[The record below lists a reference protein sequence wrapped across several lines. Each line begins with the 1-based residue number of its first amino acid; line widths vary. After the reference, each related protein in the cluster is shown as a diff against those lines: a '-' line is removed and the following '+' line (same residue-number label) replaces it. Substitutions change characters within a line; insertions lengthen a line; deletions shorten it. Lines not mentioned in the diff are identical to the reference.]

1 VRKFTALRYLPVQ
14 LHFQPQF
21 QHLLLIIAAL
31 CSFALP
37 NLVTAKQAADG
48 ELLRIICTAE
58 GKKAI
63 GGAHTGHDCV
73 QCCAGSAGAPPTL
86 LLSTDLHAVTHES
99 PTAALPRAALNAPY
113 LAPQSRGPP
122 LLVNI

>member
-1 VRKFTALRYLPVQ
+1 MRKFSLLRQ
-14 LHFQPQF
+14 LHFQ
-21 QHLLLIIAAL
+21 HVLLIIAAL

-73 QCCAGSAGAPPTL
+73 QCCAGSAGAPPTPL
-86 LLSTDLHAVTHES
+86 LFADLHAAMHES
-99 PTAALPRAALNAPY
+99 PTAALPQAVLNATY

-122 LLVNI
+122 LPLNI